1 MKEQHVT
8 LGSHRLRVREQGS
21 GEPLLLIHGLGAHL
35 GMWGPLEAR
44 LTARRVITLDL
55 PGTGESSIPL
65 RPLHVCE
72 VADLVERV
80 LAKLGYDSVDVLGYS
95 FGGAVAQMLAY
106 RHPSRVR
113 KLALISTIVGIGSVP
128 GAAVA
133 FLTTSLPIRYW
144 WPWLY
149 EKTYVSTVGG
159 PHPDPQSFREQMAMR
174 KAAPP
179 SLPGYAWQWLAAMSW
194 TSLGWLER
202 IPHTTLVVSGTDD
215 RLVPH
220 ANSMNIAARI
230 PNARLFLADG
240 EGHML
245 LFDKRCA
252 ALPVIATFFDAEP
265 VASSFDWDA
274 LPKPQTGEYRQ
285 AVRTRF
291 GQGSIAAAGTRTLL
305 GFQHLVRLS
314 SALVQRSR

>member
-1 MKEQHVT
+1 LKQQYLKV
-8 LGSHRLRVREQGS
+8 GRHRIRVREQGS

-55 PGTGESSIPL
+55 PGTGESSIPG

-72 VADLVERV
+72 IADLVDR
-80 LAKLGYDSVDVLGYS
+80 LMDRLGYDTLDVLGYS

-113 KLALISTIVGIGSVP
+113 RLALISTIVGVGSVP

-149 EKTYVSTVGG
+149 KSTYVTTVGG
-159 PHPDPQSFREQMAMR
+159 PQPDPQAFREQMAMR
-174 KAAPP
+174 KSAPP
-179 SLPGYAWQWLAAMSW
+179 SLPGYAWQWMAAMSW
-194 TSLGWLER
+194 SSLGWLER

-230 PNARLFLADG
+230 PNARLFLAEG

-252 ALPVIATFFDAEP
+252 ALPVIASFFDVEPATAETRW
-265 VASSFDWDA
+265 SA
-274 LPKPQTGEYRQ
+274 LDKPKRADYRH
-285 AVRTRF
+285 AVRKRF
-291 GQGSIAAAGTRTLL
+291 GRGSVAAAGTQALL
-305 GFQHLVRLS
+305 GFQRLVRVVSGRTL
-314 SALVQRSR
+314 RD